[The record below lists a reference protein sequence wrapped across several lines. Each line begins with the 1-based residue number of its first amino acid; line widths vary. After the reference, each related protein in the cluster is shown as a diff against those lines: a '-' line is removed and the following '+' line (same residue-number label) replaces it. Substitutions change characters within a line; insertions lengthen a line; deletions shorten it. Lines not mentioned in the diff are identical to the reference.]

1 MKKYFFLIIFGLLVS
16 SCILKVNDT
25 KRDKFLKGKIEQPE
39 SKSLLI
45 LQFKTPFYDSKIGK
59 TTAEIF
65 HQELLR
71 KNILK
76 RATLDT
82 QTEWVVKYKDDETS
96 IKNALSIAK
105 KRGFDLILLGWVD
118 KIVYGKLTGTEIIL
132 KIRLIEI
139 KSKKTIWYERDIKK
153 TKAHDKS
160 YPIESKLSEPAPSIE
175 YSIRALAKNMVS
187 SMFESKR
194 IKDFF
199 KLWEKK
205 K

>member
-1 MKKYFFLIIFGLLVS
+1 MLYFHLKK
-16 SCILKVNDT
+16 
-25 KRDKFLKGKIEQPE
+25 
-39 SKSLLI
+39 
-45 LQFKTPFYDSKIGK
+45 
-59 TTAEIF
+59 
-65 HQELLR
+65 
-71 KNILK
+71 
-76 RATLDT
+76 
-82 QTEWVVKYKDDETS
+82 VKYSLNNLEIAIYPTSTS

-139 KSKKTIWYERDIKK
+139 KSKKTLWYERDIKK

-187 SMFESKR
+187 SRFESKR